1 MKMAFQ
7 SRLIGLV
14 MAGVLIYVG
23 GITSGC
29 RMEADAPA
37 GKAVLAEKAAPAKKT
52 VTVEKAAPAEK
63 ALPVKKAAPAEK
75 AVTVEKAA
83 PAPSPVAIPAPAAAT
98 ANTPATVLVQVNDKT
113 ITQGDVDSEIG
124 EISKMM
130 QSRGRS
136 GEQFAMMLPTIKP
149 QVIDSLVVR
158 ALLSDEFAKKN
169 ITVSEDEINKEI
181 EKIKTTLPK
190 GKNLEELL
198 KSNGVSD
205 KSFRDDIMEQVKLT
219 KLLGIGEPT
228 DKEMKEFYEKNKSRL
243 YEMPETVRARHI
255 LIAVAATDD
264 AAKKAVKKE
273 KAEALRKQL
282 ADAKGANFEK
292 LAQDNSD
299 CPSKAMGGDL
309 GEFRK
314 GQMVPAFEVVAFS
327 LKTNEISAVVE
338 TDFGY
343 HVIQMTAHN
352 SPRTLAFDDVKPQI
366 AAQYKGRQ
374 LQEKAGPFIQELRD
388 KAKITYQNGAEPVK
402 PMMMPPMGGAQDEE
416 GATTKPADKQADK
429 EDTLTPP
436 AEKAADKAP
445 AAEEPKQ

>member
-1 MKMAFQ
+1 MKTEFS
-7 SRLIGLV
+7 SRLIGSV
-14 MAGVLIYVG
+14 IVGVLCVG
-23 GITSGC
+23 GIVSA
-29 RMEADAPA
+29 ADADK
-37 GKAVLAEKAAPAKKT
+37 KAEPAEKAAPA
-52 VTVEKAAPAEK
+52 
-63 ALPVKKAAPAEK
+63 
-75 AVTVEKAA
+75 
-83 PAPSPVAIPAPAAAT
+83 PAPAVAAMPLVMPT
-98 ANTPATVLVQVNDKT
+98 PAADVATTNTPATVLVQINDKT
-113 ITQGDVDSEIG
+113 ITQGDVDAEIG

-158 ALLSDEFAKKN
+158 ALLAAEFAKKN
-169 ITVSEDEINKEI
+169 IAVSDAEINTEI

-205 KSFRDDIMEQVKLT
+205 KSFRADIMEQVKLS

-243 YEMPETVRARHI
+243 YEIPETVRARHI
-255 LIAVAATDD
+255 LIAVNATDD

-282 ADAKGANFEK
+282 IDAKGANFAQ
-292 LAQDNSD
+292 LAKDNSD

-314 GQMVPAFEVVAFS
+314 GQMVPAFEVVAFG

-343 HVIQMTAHN
+343 HVIQMTEHN
-352 SPRTLAFDDVKPQI
+352 TPRIVAFDEVKPQI
-366 AAQYKGRQ
+366 AVQYKGRQ

-402 PMMMPPMGGAQDEE
+402 PMMMPSMGGAPDEE
-416 GATTKPADKQADK
+416 TGATTKPADKKADK
-429 EDTLTPP
+429 EDALTVP
-436 AEKAADKAP
+436 AEKAP
-445 AAEEPKQ
+445 AKEEPKKQ

>member
-1 MKMAFQ
+1 MKMEFT
-7 SRLIGLV
+7 SRMIGSV
-14 MAGVLIYVG
+14 IVGVLCVG
-23 GITSGC
+23 GICGC
-29 RMEADAPA
+29 QPEAAP
-37 GKAVLAEKAAPAKKT
+37 KAPLTVATPAPAAPAT
-52 VTVEKAAPAEK
+52 TPTPVATPAAVSV
-63 ALPVKKAAPAEK
+63 PVP
-75 AVTVEKAA
+75 A
-83 PAPSPVAIPAPAAAT
+83 PAPEAVPAAPLPVAIPTPAAAVAT
-98 ANTPATVLVQVNDKT
+98 AVAVATTNTPATVLVQVNDKT
-113 ITQGDVDSEIG
+113 ITQGDVDAEIG

-158 ALLSDEFAKKN
+158 ALLADEFARKN
-169 ITVSEDEINKEI
+169 ITVSDAEINKEI
-181 EKIKTTLPK
+181 EKIKATLPK

-198 KSNGVSD
+198 KNNGVSD
-205 KSFRDDIMEQVKLT
+205 KSFREDIMEQVKLS

-243 YEMPETVRARHI
+243 YEIPETVRARHI
-255 LIAVAATDD
+255 LIAVNATDD

-273 KAEALRKQL
+273 KAEVLRKQL
-282 ADAKGANFEK
+282 IDSKGANFEK

-314 GQMVPAFEVVAFS
+314 GQMVPAFEVVAFG

-352 SPRTLAFDDVKPQI
+352 TPRTVAFDEVKPQI

-402 PMMMPPMGGAQDEE
+402 PMMMPPMGGAPDEE
-416 GATTKPADKQADK
+416 SGATTKPADKQADK
-429 EDTLTPP
+429 ENILTPP

-445 AAEEPKQ
+445 TKEEPKKQ

>member
-1 MKMAFQ
+1 MKMEFPC
-7 SRLIGLV
+7 RLIGLV

-23 GITSGC
+23 AITSGC
-29 RMEADAPA
+29 RTEAGAPA
-37 GKAVLAEKAAPAKKT
+37 GKAVP
-52 VTVEKAAPAEK
+52 VEKAAVA
-63 ALPVKKAAPAEK
+63 AKAAPAEK
-75 AVTVEKAA
+75 AVPVEKVV
-83 PAPSPVAIPAPAAAT
+83 PAPAPAAVLPEAKPVADVPVVK
-98 ANTPATVLVQVNDKT
+98 ANTPDTILVQINAKT
-113 ITQGDVDSEIG
+113 ITQGDVDAEIG

-136 GEQFAMMLPTIKP
+136 SEQFAMMLPTIKP

-158 ALLSDEFAKKN
+158 VLLADEFAKKN
-169 ITVSEDEINKEI
+169 ITVGDDEINKEI
-181 EKIKTTLPK
+181 EKIKATLPK

-198 KSNGVSD
+198 KNNGVSD
-205 KSFRDDIMEQVKLT
+205 KAFREDIMEQVKLS

-228 DKEMKEFYEKNKSRL
+228 EKEMKEFYEKNKSR
-243 YEMPETVRARHI
+243 YEMPETVQARHI
-255 LIAVAATDD
+255 LIAVNATDD

-282 ADAKGANFEK
+282 VESKGANFAK
-292 LAQDNSD
+292 LAQENSD

-314 GQMVPAFEVVAFS
+314 GQMVPAFEAAAFS
-327 LKTNEISAVVE
+327 LKANEISAVVE

-343 HVIQMTAHN
+343 HVIQLIAHN
-352 SPRTLAFDDVKPQI
+352 TPRTVAYDEVKSQI

-402 PMMMPPMGGAQDEE
+402 PMMMPPMGAAPDEE
-416 GATTKPADKQADK
+416 AGATTKPADEKADK
-429 EDTLTPP
+429 EDALTPP
-436 AEKAADKAP
+436 TGKASDKAP
-445 AAEEPKQ
+445 AKEEPAKQ

>member
-1 MKMAFQ
+1 MKIEFS
-7 SRLIGLV
+7 SRLIGSV
-14 MAGVLIYVG
+14 IAGVLCLG
-23 GITSGC
+23 GIVSA
-29 RMEADAPA
+29 ADAA
-37 GKAVLAEKAAPAKKT
+37 KKVEAAEKPASAAPA
-52 VTVEKAAPAEK
+52 
-63 ALPVKKAAPAEK
+63 
-75 AVTVEKAA
+75 AVAMPMVM
-83 PAPSPVAIPAPAAAT
+83 PAPAAVVA
-98 ANTPATVLVQVNDKT
+98 ASNAPATVLVQVNDKT
-113 ITQGDVDSEIG
+113 ITQGDVDAEIG

-136 GEQFAMMLPTIKP
+136 GDQFAMMLPTIKP
-149 QVIDSLVVR
+149 QIVDSLVVR
-158 ALLSDEFAKKN
+158 ALLADEFAKKN
-169 ITVSEDEINKEI
+169 ITVGDDEINKEI

-205 KSFRDDIMEQVKLT
+205 KSFRADIMEQLKLS

-228 DKEMKEFYEKNKSRL
+228 DKDLKDFYDKNKSRL

-255 LIAVAATDD
+255 LIAVNATDD

-282 ADAKGANFEK
+282 IDSKGANFEK

-314 GQMVPAFEVVAFS
+314 GQMVPAFEVVAFG

-343 HVIQMTAHN
+343 HVIQMTEHN
-352 SPRTLAFDDVKPQI
+352 LPRTVAFDEVKSQI
-366 AAQYKGRQ
+366 TAQYKGRQ

-388 KAKITYQNGAEPVK
+388 KAKISYQNGAEPVK
-402 PMMMPPMGGAQDEE
+402 PMMMPPMGGAPDEE
-416 GATTKPADKQADK
+416 SGVTTKPADKKADK
-429 EDTLTPP
+429 EGVQTPP
-436 AEKAADKAP
+436 AEKAPAKDAGSATNKAVDKATDKTADKAP
-445 AAEEPKQ
+445 AKEEPKK

>member
-1 MKMAFQ
+1 MKKEF
-7 SRLIGLV
+7 SNKLIGSVIVGALC
-14 MAGVLIYVG
+14 VG
-23 GITSGC
+23 GIVSA
-29 RMEADAPA
+29 ADASKNA
-37 GKAVLAEKAAPAKKT
+37 KSDEKAAPAT
-52 VTVEKAAPAEK
+52 PPAM
-63 ALPVKKAAPAEK
+63 AQPMAM
-75 AVTVEKAA
+75 
-83 PAPSPVAIPAPAAAT
+83 PAPAAAGAT
-98 ANTPATVLVQVNDKT
+98 ANTPATVLVKVNDKT
-113 ITQGDVDSEIG
+113 ITQGDVDTEIA

-136 GEQFAMMLPTIKP
+136 SEQFAMMLPTIKP

-158 ALLSDEFAKKN
+158 ALLADEFAKKN
-169 ITVSEDEINKEI
+169 ITVSDDEINKEI

-198 KSNGVSD
+198 KNNGVSD
-205 KSFRDDIMEQVKLT
+205 KSFRADIMEQVKLS

-228 DKEMKEFYEKNKSRL
+228 EKEMKEFYEKNKSRL
-243 YEMPETVRARHI
+243 YDVPETVRARHI
-255 LIAVAATDD
+255 LIAVNATDD
-264 AAKKAVKKE
+264 AAKKAVKKA
-273 KAEALRKQL
+273 KAEALQKQL
-282 ADAKGANFEK
+282 VASKGADFEK
-292 LAQDNSD
+292 LAKDNSD

-343 HVIQMTAHN
+343 HVIQMTEHN
-352 SPRTLAFDDVKPQI
+352 SPRTVAFDDVKPQI

-402 PMMMPPMGGAQDEE
+402 PMMMPPMGGAPDEE
-416 GATTKPADKQADK
+416 SGVTTKPADKQADK
-429 EDTLTPP
+429 EDALAAP
-436 AEKAADKAP
+436 AEKAADKSP
-445 AAEEPKQ
+445 AKEEPKKQ

>member
-1 MKMAFQ
+1 MKIDF
-7 SRLIGLV
+7 SRRLIGSVIVGMLCT
-14 MAGVLIYVG
+14 G
-23 GITSGC
+23 GIVSA
-29 RMEADAPA
+29 ADADK
-37 GKAVLAEKAAPAKKT
+37 KAE
-52 VTVEKAAPAEK
+52 PAEK
-63 ALPVKKAAPAEK
+63 
-75 AVTVEKAA
+75 TT
-83 PAPSPVAIPAPAAAT
+83 PAPAVAAMPMVMPAT
-98 ANTPATVLVQVNDKT
+98 AASVATTNTPATILVQVNDKT
-113 ITQGDVDSEIG
+113 ITQGDVDAEIG

-136 GEQFAMMLPTIKP
+136 GEQLAMMLPTIKP

-158 ALLSDEFAKKN
+158 ALLADEFAKKN
-169 ITVSEDEINKEI
+169 ITVSDDEINKEI

-198 KSNGVSD
+198 KNNGVSD
-205 KSFRDDIMEQVKLT
+205 KSFREDIMEQVKLS

-228 DKEMKEFYEKNKSRL
+228 EKEMKEFYEKNKSRL
-243 YEMPETVRARHI
+243 YEVPETVRARHI
-255 LIAVAATDD
+255 LIAVNATDD

-282 ADAKGANFEK
+282 VDSKGADFEK

-343 HVIQMTAHN
+343 HVIQMTEHKT
-352 SPRTLAFDDVKPQI
+352 PRTVAFDEVKPQI

-402 PMMMPPMGGAQDEE
+402 PMMMPPAMGGAPNEE
-416 GATTKPADKQADK
+416 NGATTKPTDKKSDKQ
-429 EDTLTPP
+429 DTLTVP
-436 AEKAADKAP
+436 ADKPDDKAP
-445 AAEEPKQ
+445 AKEEPKKQ

>member
-1 MKMAFQ
+1 MKMEFP
-7 SRLIGLV
+7 SRLIGSV

-29 RMEADAPA
+29 RT
-37 GKAVLAEKAAPAKKT
+37 EKT
-52 VTVEKAAPAEK
+52 
-63 ALPVKKAAPAEK
+63 APAEK
-75 AVTVEKAA
+75 AVPAEKTAPAEKVVLVEKAA
-83 PAPSPVAIPAPAAAT
+83 PAPAAVLPEAKPASDTPVVNP
-98 ANTPATVLVQVNDKT
+98 NTPDTVLVQVNDKT
-113 ITQGDVDSEIG
+113 ITQGDVDAEIG

-158 ALLSDEFAKKN
+158 ALLADEFAKKK
-169 ITVSEDEINKEI
+169 ITVSDAEINKEI
-181 EKIKTTLPK
+181 EKIKATLPK

-198 KSNGVSD
+198 KNNGVSD
-205 KSFRDDIMEQVKLT
+205 KAFREDIMEQVKLS

-243 YEMPETVRARHI
+243 YEIPETVQARHI
-255 LIAVAATDD
+255 LIAVNATDD
-264 AAKKAVKKE
+264 AARKAVKKE

-282 ADAKGANFEK
+282 IDSKGANFEK

-343 HVIQMTAHN
+343 HVIQMIEHN
-352 SPRTLAFDDVKPQI
+352 SPRTVAFDEVQPQI
-366 AAQYKGRQ
+366 SAQYKGRQ
-374 LQEKAGPFIQELRD
+374 LQEKAGPFIRELRD
-388 KAKITYQNGAEPVK
+388 KAQITYQNGAEPVK
-402 PMMMPPMGGAQDEE
+402 PMMMPPTMGGAPDEE
-416 GATTKPADKQADK
+416 GVVVEPADKKADE
-429 EDTLTPP
+429 EDALTTPE
-436 AEKAADKAP
+436 EKAADKAP
-445 AAEEPKQ
+445 AKEEPKKQ

>member
-1 MKMAFQ
+1 MEFP

-14 MAGVLIYVG
+14 MVGVLCVG
-23 GITSGC
+23 GICGC
-29 RMEADAPA
+29 RPKSAPPPPLPVA
-37 GKAVLAEKAAPAKKT
+37 MPAPAAPAS
-52 VTVEKAAPAEK
+52 APA
-63 ALPVKKAAPAEK
+63 VAAMPM
-75 AVTVEKAA
+75 VM
-83 PAPSPVAIPAPAAAT
+83 PAPAAAVAT
-98 ANTPATVLVQVNDKT
+98 AVAVATTNTPTTVLVQVNDKT
-113 ITQGDVDSEIG
+113 ITQGDVDAEIG

-158 ALLSDEFAKKN
+158 ALLADEFAKKS
-169 ITVSEDEINKEI
+169 ITVSDDEINKEI
-181 EKIKTTLPK
+181 EKIKATLPK

-198 KSNGVSD
+198 KNNGVSD
-205 KSFRDDIMEQVKLT
+205 KSFREDIMEQVKLS

-243 YEMPETVRARHI
+243 YEIPETVRARHI
-255 LIAVAATDD
+255 LIAVNPTDD

-282 ADAKGANFEK
+282 VDSKGANFEK

-299 CPSKAMGGDL
+299 CPSKATGGDL

-314 GQMVPAFEVVAFS
+314 GQMVPAFEVVAFN
-327 LKTNEISAVVE
+327 LKANEISAVVE

-343 HVIQMTAHN
+343 HVIQMTEHN
-352 SPRTLAFDDVKPQI
+352 TPRTVAFDEVKPQI
-366 AAQYKGRQ
+366 VAQFKGRQ
-374 LQEKAGPFIQELRD
+374 LQEKAGSSIQELRD

-402 PMMMPPMGGAQDEE
+402 PMMMPTMGGAPDEE
-416 GATTKPADKQADK
+416 AGATTKPADKKADK

-445 AAEEPKQ
+445 AKEEPKKQ